1 MAKIRTQALRIKI
14 FKLRPPHRTNAQ
26 VFGTLRDFFSPKIYS
41 LQKKLWKLDSQL
53 FSPLIFFF
61 FFFFLEPNLGFLC
74 ARALTLDLHRSEMG
88 LGGLFIRKLNH
99 HVPPLI
105 FVPGLKTF
113 LSEQSNFLSIFRT
126 KVKKIVS
133 GEVS

>member
-14 FKLRPPHRTNAQ
+14 LKPRPPHRTNVQ
-26 VFGTLRDFFSPKIYS
+26 VFGTLRDFFFAQD
-41 LQKKLWKLDSQL
+41 LFVAKKLWKLDSQL
-53 FSPLIFFF
+53 FSPLIF

-133 GEVS
+133 EEVS